1 MNEAPGNIKSAAI
14 LQMVSGV
21 INVFFT
27 SVTLGLGATVC
38 AVPTMGLSGLCG
50 IFGCLMGP
58 LGFVEIIVGAMALQN
73 PKNAGMLRNVA
84 YLEMM
89 SFFFGGLIAAVA
101 GGMVLSM
108 TNDADV
114 KAYLEG

>member
-1 MNEAPGNIKSAAI
+1 MNDAPDNIKSAAI
-14 LQMVSGV
+14 LQLVSGV
-21 INVFFT
+21 LNVFFT
-27 SVTLGLGATVC
+27 SVTIAIGSTVC
-38 AVPTMGLSGLCG
+38 AVPTMGLSGFCG
-50 IFGCLMGP
+50 FLTCFLVP
-58 LGFVEIIVGAMALQN
+58 LGFVEIVVGAMALQN

-84 YLEMM
+84 YLEMF
-89 SFFFGGLIAAVA
+89 SFFFGGFIAAIC